1 MINKTVPLCSSQ
13 YERQFN
19 TTRIP
24 GIETGISEYKKQNLY
39 GCKCRKCCVD
49 GNKIICNNK
58 NNDFIRTNIHEN
70 LYIKTGEVCVAF

>member
-39 GCKCRKCCVD
+39 GCKCRKCC
-49 GNKIICNNK
+49 NM
-58 NNDFIRTNIHEN
+58 RT
-70 LYIKTGEVCVAF
+70 